1 MCGICGFTHAQP
13 EDAQVLKNMCDIMAH
28 RGPDGEGAYLA
39 NGIALGHRRLS
50 LIDLEGG
57 YQPMVRKSNHHVSE
71 LISAGQALGTNKKP
85 NDIPVVS
92 QNGEYA
98 IVFNGE
104 IYNYRDLAAVLKAE
118 GWVLKTTSDT
128 EVLLTGYIAWGE
140 KVLDRIRG
148 MFAFAIW
155 DEQKQILFCARDFFG
170 IKPFYY
176 TVQQEQFIF
185 ASEIKSILEHPAYE
199 RELNREALEQYLSF
213 QFSALPET
221 FFKGIY
227 KLPPAHSMVVHPD
240 GHIEM
245 KQYWSPLFNEA
256 SEGCSLHEAA
266 KRVDEAMRE
275 SVHYHNVADVE
286 VGSFMSS
293 GIDSSYMAALLAQE
307 NPLVQTFTIGFSE
320 YEGERDEIS
329 WAAELAEKLD
339 VSNTNKYITQ
349 DEYWKAL
356 PYVQW
361 HMDEPSGDP
370 SAVALFFVDQ
380 IASKKVKAVLSGEG
394 ADELFGGY
402 KIYQAPMATDRLSKL
417 PKPLLRASAA
427 LLRKLGIR
435 GATSWNAQA
444 RP

>member
-39 NGIALGHRRLS
+39 NGVALGHRRLS

-170 IKPFYY
+170 IKPFY
-176 TVQQEQFIF
+176 
-185 ASEIKSILEHPAYE
+185 
-199 RELNREALEQYLSF
+199 
-213 QFSALPET
+213 
-221 FFKGIY
+221 
-227 KLPPAHSMVVHPD
+227 
-240 GHIEM
+240 
-245 KQYWSPLFNEA
+245 
-256 SEGCSLHEAA
+256 
-266 KRVDEAMRE
+266 
-275 SVHYHNVADVE
+275 
-286 VGSFMSS
+286 
-293 GIDSSYMAALLAQE
+293 
-307 NPLVQTFTIGFSE
+307 
-320 YEGERDEIS
+320 
-329 WAAELAEKLD
+329 
-339 VSNTNKYITQ
+339 
-349 DEYWKAL
+349 
-356 PYVQW
+356 
-361 HMDEPSGDP
+361 
-370 SAVALFFVDQ
+370 
-380 IASKKVKAVLSGEG
+380 
-394 ADELFGGY
+394 
-402 KIYQAPMATDRLSKL
+402 
-417 PKPLLRASAA
+417 
-427 LLRKLGIR
+427 
-435 GATSWNAQA
+435 
-444 RP
+444 

>member
-39 NGIALGHRRLS
+39 NGVALGHRRLS

-71 LISAGQALGTNKKP
+71 LINAGQALGTNKKP

-199 RELNREALEQYLSF
+199 RELNREALEQYLRF
-213 QFSALPET
+213 QFSALNET
-221 FFKGIY
+221 FCKGI
-227 KLPPAHSMVVHPD
+227 
-240 GHIEM
+240 
-245 KQYWSPLFNEA
+245 
-256 SEGCSLHEAA
+256 
-266 KRVDEAMRE
+266 
-275 SVHYHNVADVE
+275 
-286 VGSFMSS
+286 
-293 GIDSSYMAALLAQE
+293 
-307 NPLVQTFTIGFSE
+307 
-320 YEGERDEIS
+320 
-329 WAAELAEKLD
+329 
-339 VSNTNKYITQ
+339 
-349 DEYWKAL
+349 
-356 PYVQW
+356 
-361 HMDEPSGDP
+361 
-370 SAVALFFVDQ
+370 
-380 IASKKVKAVLSGEG
+380 
-394 ADELFGGY
+394 
-402 KIYQAPMATDRLSKL
+402 
-417 PKPLLRASAA
+417 
-427 LLRKLGIR
+427 
-435 GATSWNAQA
+435 
-444 RP
+444 

>member
-39 NGIALGHRRLS
+39 NGVALGHRRLS

-176 TVQQEQFIF
+176 TVQQ
-185 ASEIKSILEHPAYE
+185 
-199 RELNREALEQYLSF
+199 
-213 QFSALPET
+213 
-221 FFKGIY
+221 
-227 KLPPAHSMVVHPD
+227 
-240 GHIEM
+240 
-245 KQYWSPLFNEA
+245 
-256 SEGCSLHEAA
+256 
-266 KRVDEAMRE
+266 
-275 SVHYHNVADVE
+275 
-286 VGSFMSS
+286 
-293 GIDSSYMAALLAQE
+293 
-307 NPLVQTFTIGFSE
+307 
-320 YEGERDEIS
+320 GERS
-329 WAAELAEKLD
+329 
-339 VSNTNKYITQ
+339 
-349 DEYWKAL
+349 L
-356 PYVQW
+356 PQ
-361 HMDEPSGDP
+361 
-370 SAVALFFVDQ
+370 
-380 IASKKVKAVLSGEG
+380 
-394 ADELFGGY
+394 
-402 KIYQAPMATDRLSKL
+402 
-417 PKPLLRASAA
+417 
-427 LLRKLGIR
+427 R
-435 GATSWNAQA
+435 G
-444 RP
+444 RC